1 MIKRDQQHITEYKRY
16 VHYGTHPKSAFSA
29 KERVFFIL
37 EKLYEMAVLI
47 VKKILLI

>member
-29 KERVFFIL
+29 KERGFFIL
-37 EKLYEMAVLI
+37 GKLYDM
-47 VKKILLI
+47 KWRY